1 MRTALL
7 RRGRSCRQLDSFNV
21 SIVCKKVVIVMAMFH
36 YSISIIGRSGGR
48 SAVAASAYISAE
60 RILNEENGI
69 VSDYTHK
76 SEVVY
81 KNILLPD
88 NAPDRFKDRPTLW
101 NEVQRAEQKCDA
113 QLSRSIIVALPKELS
128 LEQQIECL
136 ENYIKENFVSKGMI
150 ADYAIHDKE
159 GNPHAHIMLT
169 MRGLDLDGNW
179 IAKTKTTPVRL
190 EAESETKLLIPKA
203 FSENPTVYEVALK
216 SFYENEDLDVDIKLI
231 HDSVLDKDIISLKLN
246 QEYESVIK
254 VPEIDPATN
263 LQKTI
268 QREGKGIEHRWY
280 RISAPT
286 NDWNDK
292 SNAETW
298 RASWAEHCNKYL
310 PPELH
315 IDHRSY
321 KRQGLD
327 IEPTIHEGYA
337 ARDMEMNGKV
347 SERCQMNREIQERN
361 SIKQQLKIYGTE
373 IINRVKELVDNAK
386 TYFRRN
392 NHNLEYTTGDGIS
405 YGETAER
412 DRLPTRRIRRTDE
425 LKRAVEST
433 EQFIKKADSG
443 IDVLKKQIQIKE
455 QEIYERLSRLKHRR
469 SSLNNGTTTDRDRE
483 SGIDYQ
489 REEQSNSQAS
499 AEISRLIGNI
509 EAEILDREV
518 EQREQTAKLSDSEL
532 NRQTRESEQR
542 RLDAERIRTEAEKPK
557 PKRSFSPDLSL

>member
-7 RRGRSCRQLDSFNV
+7 RRGRSCRQFDSFNISV
-21 SIVCKKVVIVMAMFH
+21 ICKGGDYLMAMFH

-60 RILNEENGI
+60 RILNEETGI

-81 KNILLPD
+81 KNIMLPD
-88 NAPDRFKDRPTLW
+88 NAPEIYKNRDVLW
-101 NEVQRAEQKCDA
+101 NEVHRIEQKCDA

-203 FSENPTVYEVALK
+203 FSENPTVYEAALK
-216 SFYENEDLDVDIKLI
+216 SFYENEDLDVDVKLI

-280 RISAPT
+280 RITTPS

-298 RASWAEHCNKYL
+298 RASWAEHCNRYL
-310 PPELH
+310 TPELH

-321 KRQGLD
+321 ERQGLD

-347 SERCQMNREIQERN
+347 SERCQLNREIQERN
-361 SIKQQLKIYGTE
+361 SIRQQLKIYGTE

-386 TYFRRN
+386 AYFRRN
-392 NHNLEYTTGDGIS
+392 THNIEYTAGNGIT
-405 YGETAER
+405 YGETTER
-412 DRLPTRRIRRTDE
+412 DGLPSRTIRRTSE
-425 LKRAVEST
+425 LKRAAEST
-433 EQFIKKADSG
+433 EQFIKEADSG
-443 IDVLKKQIQIKE
+443 IDELKRQIQIKE

-469 SSLNNGTTTDRDRE
+469 TSIDNGRTTDRDRE
-483 SGIDYQ
+483 FGITH
-489 REEQSNSQAS
+489 EEKGFSNTPAS
-499 AEISRLIGNI
+499 AEISGLIGSI
-509 EAEILDREV
+509 ETEIIGREV
-518 EQREQTAKLSDSEL
+518 EQRKQTTSLAHTESDREA
-532 NRQTRESEQR
+532 RESEQR
-542 RLDAERIRTEAEKPK
+542 RLDAERLRAETQKLRQTRIRYSGP
-557 PKRSFSPDLSL
+557 SL

>member
-1 MRTALL
+1 
-7 RRGRSCRQLDSFNV
+7 
-21 SIVCKKVVIVMAMFH
+21 MAMFH

-60 RILNEENGI
+60 RILNEETGM
-69 VSDYTHK
+69 VSDYTNK

-88 NAPDRFKDRPTLW
+88 NAPERFKDRATLW

-113 QLSRSIIVALPKELS
+113 QLSRSIIVALPIELTR
-128 LEQQIECL
+128 EQQIECL

-159 GNPHAHIMLT
+159 VNPHAHIMLT

-190 EAESETKLLIPKA
+190 ASEIETKLLIPKA
-203 FSENPTVYEVALK
+203 FSENPTVYEEALK
-216 SFYENEDLDVDIKLI
+216 KFYEDRDLDVDIKLVR
-231 HDSVLDKDIISLKLN
+231 DAVLDKDIITLKLN
-246 QEYESVIK
+246 QDYESDIK
-254 VPEIDPATN
+254 VPEIDPDTN
-263 LQKTI
+263 EQKTI
-268 QREGKGIEHRWY
+268 HREGKGIEHRWY
-280 RISAPT
+280 RITTPS

-292 SNAETW
+292 NNAEIW
-298 RASWAEHCNKYL
+298 RASWAEHCNRYL
-310 PPELH
+310 APELH

-321 KRQGLD
+321 ERQGLD

-337 ARDMEMNGKV
+337 ARDMEQNGKI

-361 SIKQQLKIYGTE
+361 TIKQQLKIYGTE

-392 NHNLEYTTGDGIS
+392 YNNPEYSTRDGIS

-412 DRLPTRRIRRTDE
+412 DRVPSGTVRRANQ
-425 LKRAVEST
+425 LKRESQST
-433 EQFIKKADSG
+433 EQFIEKTNSG
-443 IDVLKKQIQIKE
+443 IDELKQQIKLKE
-455 QEIYERLSRLKHRR
+455 QEIYERLSKLKHRR
-469 SSLNNGTTTDRDRE
+469 TSHDNGGTTDRDRE
-483 SGIDYQ
+483 PEIQYQ
-489 REEQSNSQAS
+489 REEQSNKPTS
-499 AEISRLIGNI
+499 AEISRLIGDI
-509 EAEILDREV
+509 ENEILVREIEDRE
-518 EQREQTAKLSDSEL
+518 QIISLSESEF

-542 RLDAERIRTEAEKPK
+542 RLNAERIRTEAEIPK

>member
-1 MRTALL
+1 
-7 RRGRSCRQLDSFNV
+7 
-21 SIVCKKVVIVMAMFH
+21 MAMFH

-60 RILNEENGI
+60 RILNEETGI
-69 VSDYTHK
+69 VSDYTRK

-88 NAPDRFKDRPTLW
+88 NAPDIFKDRPTLW

-113 QLSRSIIVALPKELS
+113 QLSRSIIVALPKEFS

-136 ENYIKENFVSKGMI
+136 DNYIKENFVSKGMI
-150 ADYAIHDKE
+150 ADYAIHNKE

-190 EAESETKLLIPKA
+190 DLETETKLLIPKA
-203 FSENPTVYEVALK
+203 FSENPFIYEAALK
-216 SFYENEDLDVDIKLI
+216 KYYEDNDLDVDVKLI
-231 HDSVLDKDIISLKLN
+231 HDSVLDKDIITLKLN
-246 QEYESVIK
+246 QEYESDIK

-263 LQKTI
+263 LQKII
-268 QREGKGIEHRWY
+268 QRKGKGIEHRWY
-280 RISAPT
+280 RITTPS

-292 SNAETW
+292 NNAEIW
-298 RASWAEHCNKYL
+298 RASWAEHCNRYL
-310 PPELH
+310 APELH

-321 KRQGLD
+321 ERQGLD

-386 TYFRRN
+386 AYFRRN
-392 NHNLEYTTGDGIS
+392 NHNPEYTTGDGIS
-405 YGETAER
+405 YGETTER
-412 DRLPTRRIRRTDE
+412 NRFPAGRIRRTDE

-443 IDVLKKQIQIKE
+443 IDELKRQIQIKE

-469 SSLNNGTTTDRDRE
+469 SSLDNGRTTDRDRE
-483 SGIDYQ
+483 SEIHYQ

-509 EAEILDREV
+509 ENEILDREV

-532 NRQTRESEQR
+532 NRQTRENEQR
-542 RLDAERIRTEAEKPK
+542 RLDAERIRTETETLK
-557 PKRSFSPDLSL
+557 PKRRISPDLSL